1 MSERLRGRLTYA
13 NVMSTIAVV
22 LAVGGGAAY
31 AANTVFSSDIVN
43 GEVKTQDIATEGVAT
58 QDIAPSA
65 VTSGRVEN
73 NTLTG
78 ADIKEP
84 TLQGVDA
91 STLGGLVPADFLTPV
106 PGKAAATNQD
116 GFSTVECSSG
126 CFTFLGNPSDGAN
139 FLDGALK
146 VESCTDGGLMLN
158 YANQSSSMQ
167 VIRQV
172 RYSQT
177 GSFVTRSTF
186 AAGAEGNF
194 FLTGES
200 EQRRVEMFVEGGGLG
215 EASYDVYTEHQN
227 SANPEFSDLCI
238 GAGSVTSVY
247 SG

>member
-1 MSERLRGRLTYA
+1 MPA
-13 NVMSTIAVV
+13 
-22 LAVGGGAAY
+22 GAAY

-65 VTSGRVEN
+65 VTSGRVDN

-84 TLQGVDA
+84 TLQ
-91 STLGGLVPADFLTPV
+91 
-106 PGKAAATNQD
+106 
-116 GFSTVECSSG
+116 
-126 CFTFLGNPSDGAN
+126 
-139 FLDGALK
+139 K

-158 YANQSSSMQ
+158 YANQSSSIQ

-186 AAGAEGNF
+186 AAGAEGQ
-194 FLTGES
+194 LLPD
-200 EQRRVEMFVEGGGLG
+200 R
-215 EASYDVYTEHQN
+215 
-227 SANPEFSDLCI
+227 
-238 GAGSVTSVY
+238 
-247 SG
+247 